1 MSGYWSL
8 NCCCRT
14 DSSIWNRPF
23 FIPFK
28 LSLFWEPSDLNSSA
42 NAPST
47 SPFSKALPRLVK
59 LAFVKV
65 SKLRH
70 TSTISDQVCAPFN
83 WANAANCSWY
93 TLSHFLGPTGLS
105 SKGSICSI
113 RSAMRSISACWSSH
127 IARPHKV
134 SRKSCSW
141 AALYG
146 STAWRIHPSGFDWD
160 MANS

>member
-1 MSGYWSL
+1 MSGYWST
-8 NCCCRT
+8 NCCCST
-14 DSSIWNRPF
+14 ASSIWNRPF

-65 SKLRH
+65 SRLRH

-105 SKGSICSI
+105 SKGSINSN
-113 RSAMRSISACWSSH
+113 RSAIRLISACCSSH
-127 IARPHKV
+127 MALPHKV
-134 SRKSCSW
+134 SRKS
-141 AALYG
+141 
-146 STAWRIHPSGFDWD
+146 
-160 MANS
+160 